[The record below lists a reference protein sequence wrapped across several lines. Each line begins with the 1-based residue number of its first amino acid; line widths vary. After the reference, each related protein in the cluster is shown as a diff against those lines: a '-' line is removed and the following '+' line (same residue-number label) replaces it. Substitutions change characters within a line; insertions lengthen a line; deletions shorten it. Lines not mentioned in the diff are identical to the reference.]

1 MCLSQCSIAV
11 KRHHD
16 QDLIKEAI
24 DLGLAYSFRGL
35 VHYQR
40 DRKHGDTQ
48 AEMML
53 GKELKVL
60 YPYPYP

>member
-1 MCLSQCSIAV
+1 V